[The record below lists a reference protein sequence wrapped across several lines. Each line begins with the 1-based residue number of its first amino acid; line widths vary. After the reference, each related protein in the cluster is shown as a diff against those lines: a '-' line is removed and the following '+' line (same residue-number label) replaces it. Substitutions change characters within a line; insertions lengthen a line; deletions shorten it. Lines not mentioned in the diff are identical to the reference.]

1 MSASKIHSSPRQ
13 AVSIK
18 VNWSFK
24 VMGLR
29 YKLTSRS
36 SGKERKDTSLLHN
49 GAVVSS
55 LYVNNEENL
64 YLYRL
69 YQNYSFLCLPL
80 KNSENA
86 DHIRQKIASD
96 ILVSMFHTLK
106 QECPQFLERHALSPL
121 FSGMMLINPTALIPL
136 ENEVNDDKPTHGN
149 VASGWSASLLAY
161 ETDTDKNNI
170 IDFMSEI
177 EVSYRTSFMLISE
190 YKESR
195 NLGQSDRRLKIF
207 AEWIERNLSDYI
219 FWADLNPW
227 E

>member
-1 MSASKIHSSPRQ
+1 
-13 AVSIK
+13 
-18 VNWSFK
+18 
-24 VMGLR
+24 MGLFSL
-29 YKLTSRS
+29 LTRRHSDR
-36 SGKERKDTSLLHN
+36 ERKDHSVLPN
-49 GAVVSS
+49 GAIASS

-64 YLYRL
+64 YLYHL
-69 YQNYSFLCLPL
+69 SQKYFLDLPL
-80 KNSENA
+80 KNPENA
-86 DHIRQKIASD
+86 KQIRQEVTSD

>member
-1 MSASKIHSSPRQ
+1 M
-13 AVSIK
+13 
-18 VNWSFK
+18 
-24 VMGLR
+24 
-29 YKLTSRS
+29 
-36 SGKERKDTSLLHN
+36 SLLSLLTKRRSGRKRNEYGRGVSFLPN
-49 GAVVSS
+49 GVVVSP
-55 LYVNNEENL
+55 LYVNKEEDL
-64 YLYRL
+64 YLYQL
-69 YQNYSFLCLPL
+69 SQKYSFLGLPL
-80 KNSENA
+80 KNAENA
-86 DHIRQKIASD
+86 RQIQQEITSD

-106 QECPQFLERHALSPL
+106 QECPQLLERHALSPL

-195 NLGQSDRRLKIF
+195 NLRQSDRRLKIF

>member
-1 MSASKIHSSPRQ
+1 M
-13 AVSIK
+13 
-18 VNWSFK
+18 
-24 VMGLR
+24 
-29 YKLTSRS
+29 
-36 SGKERKDTSLLHN
+36 SLLSLLTKRRSGRKRNEYGRGVSFLPN
-49 GAVVSS
+49 GVVVSP
-55 LYVNNEENL
+55 LYVNKEKDL
-64 YLYRL
+64 YLYQL
-69 YQNYSFLCLPL
+69 SQKYSFLGLPL
-80 KNSENA
+80 KNAENA
-86 DHIRQKIASD
+86 RQIQQEITSD

-106 QECPQFLERHALSPL
+106 QECPQLLERHALSPL

-136 ENEVNDDKPTHGN
+136 ENEVNDDKQTHGN

-190 YKESR
+190 YKESQ

-219 FWADLNPW
+219 FWADLNPR

>member
-1 MSASKIHSSPRQ
+1 M
-13 AVSIK
+13 
-18 VNWSFK
+18 
-24 VMGLR
+24 
-29 YKLTSRS
+29 
-36 SGKERKDTSLLHN
+36 SLLSLLTKRRSGRKRNEYGRGVSFLPN
-49 GAVVSS
+49 GVVVSP
-55 LYVNNEENL
+55 LYVNKEKDL
-64 YLYRL
+64 YLYQL
-69 YQNYSFLCLPL
+69 SQKYSFLGLPL
-80 KNSENA
+80 KNAENA
-86 DHIRQKIASD
+86 RQIQQEITSD

-106 QECPQFLERHALSPL
+106 QECPQLLERHALSPL

>member
-1 MSASKIHSSPRQ
+1 MDLLS
-13 AVSIK
+13 
-18 VNWSFK
+18 W
-24 VMGLR
+24 
-29 YKLTSRS
+29 LTSRNS
-36 SGKERKDTSLLHN
+36 DRERKDHSVLPN
-49 GAVVSS
+49 GAIASS
-55 LYVNNEENL
+55 LYVNKEEDL
-64 YLYRL
+64 YLYQL
-69 YQNYSFLCLPL
+69 SQKYSFLGLPL
-80 KNSENA
+80 KNAENA
-86 DHIRQKIASD
+86 RQIQQEITSD

-106 QECPQFLERHALSPL
+106 QECPQLLERHALSPL

-195 NLGQSDRRLKIF
+195 NLRQSDRRLKIF

>member
-1 MSASKIHSSPRQ
+1 MTKRRSGRKRNEYGRG
-13 AVSIK
+13 VS
-18 VNWSFK
+18 F
-24 VMGLR
+24 LP
-29 YKLTSRS
+29 
-36 SGKERKDTSLLHN
+36 N
-49 GAVVSS
+49 GVVVSP
-55 LYVNNEENL
+55 LYVNKEEDL
-64 YLYRL
+64 YLYQL
-69 YQNYSFLCLPL
+69 SQKYSFLGLPL
-80 KNSENA
+80 KNAENA
-86 DHIRQKIASD
+86 RQIQQEITSD

-106 QECPQFLERHALSPL
+106 QECPQLLERHALSPL

-195 NLGQSDRRLKIF
+195 NLRQSDRRLKIF

>member
-1 MSASKIHSSPRQ
+1 
-13 AVSIK
+13 
-18 VNWSFK
+18 
-24 VMGLR
+24 MGLR

-36 SGKERKDTSLLHN
+36 SGKERKDTSLLTN

-96 ILVSMFHTLK
+96 ILMSMFHTLK
-106 QECPQFLERHALSPL
+106 QRCPQFFERRVRSPVFGGL
-121 FSGMMLINPTALIPL
+121 VLVNPTALIPS
-136 ENEVNDDKPTHGN
+136 EVDVKDGKPTHGN
-149 VASGWSASLLAY
+149 VASGWSASLLVY
-161 ETDTDKNNI
+161 EPDIEENNI
-170 IDFMSEI
+170 VDFMSEI
-177 EVSYRTSFMLISE
+177 ELSYKTSTLFISE
-190 YKESR
+190 YEKFISY
-195 NLGQSDRRLKIF
+195 LGRSNEVKIF
-207 AEWIERNLSDYI
+207 VEGMERELSDYI
-219 FWADLNPW
+219 FWEDLNPW

>member
-1 MSASKIHSSPRQ
+1 
-13 AVSIK
+13 
-18 VNWSFK
+18 
-24 VMGLR
+24 MGLR

-69 YQNYSFLCLPL
+69 YQRYSFLILPL

-96 ILVSMFHTLK
+96 ILMSMFHTLK
-106 QECPQFLERHALSPL
+106 QKRPQFFERHVRSPVFGGL
-121 FSGMMLINPTALIPL
+121 VLVNPTALIPS
-136 ENEVNDDKPTHGN
+136 EVEVKDGKPTHDN
-149 VASGWSASLLAY
+149 VSSGWSASLLVY
-161 ETDTDKNNI
+161 EPDIEENRI
-170 IDFMSEI
+170 VDFMSEI
-177 EVSYRTSFMLISE
+177 ELSYKTSPMFISE
-190 YKESR
+190 YEKFIR
-195 NLGQSDRRLKIF
+195 NLGRSDEVKVF
-207 AEWIERNLSDYI
+207 VEGMEWELSDYI

>member
-1 MSASKIHSSPRQ
+1 M
-13 AVSIK
+13 
-18 VNWSFK
+18 
-24 VMGLR
+24 
-29 YKLTSRS
+29 
-36 SGKERKDTSLLHN
+36 SLLSLLTRRRSDRKRNEYGRGSSVLPN

-55 LYVNNEENL
+55 LYANKKEDL
-64 YLYRL
+64 YLYHL
-69 YQNYSFLCLPL
+69 SQDYSSFSLLL
-80 KNSENA
+80 KNPENA
-86 DHIRQKIASD
+86 GHIRQEITSD

-106 QECPQFLERHALSPL
+106 QECPQLLERHALSPL

-136 ENEVNDDKPTHGN
+136 ENETKDGKPNHGD

-219 FWADLNPW
+219 FWEDLNPW

>member
-1 MSASKIHSSPRQ
+1 M
-13 AVSIK
+13 
-18 VNWSFK
+18 
-24 VMGLR
+24 
-29 YKLTSRS
+29 
-36 SGKERKDTSLLHN
+36 SLLSLLTKRRSGRKRNEYGRGVSFLPN
-49 GAVVSS
+49 GVVVSP
-55 LYVNNEENL
+55 LYVNKEKNL
-64 YLYRL
+64 YLYQL
-69 YQNYSFLCLPL
+69 SQKYSFLGLPL
-80 KNSENA
+80 KNAENA
-86 DHIRQKIASD
+86 RQIQQEITSD

-106 QECPQFLERHALSPL
+106 QECPQLLERHALSPL

-219 FWADLNPW
+219 FWADLNPR

>member
-1 MSASKIHSSPRQ
+1 
-13 AVSIK
+13 
-18 VNWSFK
+18 
-24 VMGLR
+24 MGLR

-96 ILVSMFHTLK
+96 ILMSMFHTLK
-106 QECPQFLERHALSPL
+106 QKCPQFFERHVRSPVFGGL
-121 FSGMMLINPTALIPL
+121 VLVNPTALIPS
-136 ENEVNDDKPTHGN
+136 EVEVNDDEPTHGN
-149 VASGWSASLLAY
+149 VSSGWSASLLVY
-161 ETDTDKNNI
+161 ETDIKENRI
-170 IDFMSEI
+170 VDFMSEI
-177 EVSYRTSFMLISE
+177 ELSYKTSPMFISE
-190 YKESR
+190 YEKFIR
-195 NLGQSDRRLKIF
+195 NLGRSDEVKVF
-207 AEWIERNLSDYI
+207 VEGMERELSDYI